1 MVAIP
6 QRWESFQVSN
16 RAIGIDLKRSQ
27 YLFDFGNY
35 YANASTSFRAG
46 MLVGMNASSEIVLC
60 DGTEPLGFA
69 KFDYTNTIY
78 ASIVD
83 EYIQLNGLVAT
94 SLAHANLLTAAGAAA
109 AVRVASAT
117 GGGGTVY
124 TEGAGADYTVNYVNG
139 TVVRVAGT
147 TIADGA
153 YVYVT
158 YSYQLTAA
166 DIEDEGYNFWLRQ
179 DSVTIQAQRVTVC
192 SGPGIIFTTQ
202 YDPSRNYAPNTNVYA
217 GATAD
222 TLDGLVTTAN
232 TGDLIGHVLQPPT
245 AADPWLGI
253 RYIGNP
259 VA

>member
-27 YLFDFGNY
+27 YLYDFGNY
-35 YANASTSFRAG
+35 YANAATSFRAG
-46 MLVGMNASSEIVLC
+46 MLVGMNAAQEIVLC

-78 ASIVD
+78 ATIVD
-83 EYIQLNGLVAT
+83 EYIQTNALLAT
-94 SLAHANLLTAAGAAA
+94 PLAHANLLTAAGAAA
-109 AVRVASAT
+109 AVRVASGT
-117 GGGGTVY
+117 GGSGTVY
-124 TEGAGADYTVNYVNG
+124 TEGVDYTCNYVNG
-139 TVVRVAGT
+139 TITSLGVA
-147 TIADGA
+147 IPLNA

-158 YSYQLTAA
+158 YSYQMTAS

-202 YDPSRNYAPNTNVYA
+202 YDPSQTYAVNTNVYA
-217 GATAD
+217 GNTAS
-222 TLDGLVTTAN
+222 TLDGLVTTVAGG
-232 TGDLIGHVLQPPT
+232 TDLIGHVLQPPT

-259 VA
+259 IA

>member
-1 MVAIP
+1 MVATP

-27 YLFDFGNY
+27 YLYDFGNY
-35 YANASTSFRAG
+35 YANASTAFRAG

-69 KFDYTNTIY
+69 KFDYTNTLY
-78 ASIVD
+78 ATIVD
-83 EYIQLNGLVAT
+83 EYVQTNGLAAT
-94 SLAHANLLTAAGAAA
+94 NLAHANLLSAAGAAA
-109 AVRVASAT
+109 GVRVASGT
-117 GGGGTVY
+117 GGTGAY
-124 TEGAGADYTVNYVNG
+124 TEAVDYTCSYVNG
-139 TVVRVAGT
+139 TITSLGVG
-147 TIADGA
+147 IPLNA
-153 YVYVT
+153 YVYVS
-158 YSYQLTAA
+158 YSYLMTAA

-192 SGPGIIFTTQ
+192 SGPGVIFTTQ
-202 YDPSRNYAPNTNVYA
+202 YDPSRTYAPNTNVYA

-222 TLDGLVTTAN
+222 TLDGLVTTAA

-253 RYIGNP
+253 RYIGSP